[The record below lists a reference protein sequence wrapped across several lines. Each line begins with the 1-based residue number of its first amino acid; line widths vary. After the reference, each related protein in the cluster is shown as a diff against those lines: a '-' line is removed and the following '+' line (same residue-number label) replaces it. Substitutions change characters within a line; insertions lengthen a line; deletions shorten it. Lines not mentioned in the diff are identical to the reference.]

1 MKLFGIPISGM
12 MYYMNWV
19 LTNAQIEL
27 ISADCSVIDYNFD
40 DKKKHTKGEFD
51 DTPADSKAV
60 RKAADEWIEK
70 YGDGED
76 AGKGISIGDVL
87 GGGMSEVGIKLT

>member
-1 MKLFGIPISGM
+1 M

-27 ISADCSVIDYNFD
+27 ISADCSVIDYNLD
-40 DKKKHTKGEFD
+40 DRKKHGKGEFD

-70 YGDGED
+70 YGNGED
-76 AGKGISIGDVL
+76 AGKGLDIGDIL
-87 GGGMSEVGIKLT
+87 GGNMSEVGIKLT